1 MAVFLPLRVRHN
13 GFISGWTT
21 RLDGPEEKALDLKFG
36 EKEEAL
42 RVEVKQFLR
51 DQLGE
56 EDGPGGF
63 GTRNEED
70 FEKALKF
77 NQELSKRG
85 WIAPAWPK
93 EYGGLGASIYEQ
105 IVFNEEFGYKGAPD
119 TGTRGFGVGMIGP
132 TLIIHGSEEQKKKYL
147 PKITSGE
154 HIWCQG
160 YSEPGSGSDLASLQ
174 TRAVRDGDEYV
185 INGQKIWTSGGHRSN
200 QMFCLVRTDPE
211 APKHRGISFLLIDD
225 IKNVPGLTIRPLIN
239 MANRHHFNEV
249 FFEDVRVPVENRIG
263 EENRGWYVG
272 MTLLDFERSGIGT
285 TASQR
290 RTLEEL
296 TQTLKDGDPLV
307 RRKNRLKLADFVVA
321 NNVGKYLGYRIGHIQ
336 AKGGVPNYE
345 ASVVK
350 IYQSELGQRLYNFG
364 IGMLGMAGQL
374 VPEES
379 RAPLGGQ
386 LPEQYLQA
394 VPSSIYSGTNEI
406 QRNIIATRGLGL
418 PRG

>member
-1 MAVFLPLRVRHN
+1 MELR
-13 GFISGWTT
+13 
-21 RLDGPEEKALDLKFG
+21 FG
-36 EKEEAL
+36 EKEEKL
-42 RVEVKQFLR
+42 RLEVRSFLLENNGR
-51 DQLGE
+51 GGEASGAELGSRSDDE
-56 EDGPGGF
+56 
-63 GTRNEED
+63 
-70 FEKALKF
+70 FEFAKGF
-77 NQELSKRG
+77 NQKLAQRG

-105 IVFNEEFGYKGAPD
+105 MVFNEEFGYWGAPD

-132 TLIIHGSEEQKKKYL
+132 TIIIHGNEEQKKNYL

-160 YSEPGSGSDLASLQ
+160 YSEPGAGSDLASLQ
-174 TRAVRDGDEYV
+174 TRATRDGDDFI

-225 IKNVPGLTIRPLIN
+225 IKNTPGLTVRPLIN

-249 FFEDVRVPVENRIG
+249 FFEDVRVPARNLIG

-285 TASQR
+285 TASQK

-296 TQTLKDGDPLV
+296 ARDLREGSKD
-307 RRKNRLKLADFVVA
+307 RREQYRTRLADHVVS
-321 NNVGKYLGYRIGHIQ
+321 NNVGRFLGYRIGYIQ
-336 AKGGVPNYE
+336 ANGMVPNYE

-350 IYQSELGQRLYNFG
+350 IFQSELGQKIYNFG
-364 IGMLGMAGQL
+364 VNMLGLSGQMM
-374 VPEES
+374 PEEP
-379 RAPLGGQ
+379 RAPMHGA
-386 LPEQYLQA
+386 LPESHLMA
-394 VPSSIYSGTNEI
+394 VPSTIYSGSNEI
-406 QRNIIATRGLGL
+406 QRNIISTRGLGL

>member
-1 MAVFLPLRVRHN
+1 MELR
-13 GFISGWTT
+13 
-21 RLDGPEEKALDLKFG
+21 FG
-36 EKEEAL
+36 EKEEKL
-42 RVEVKQFLR
+42 RLEVRSFLLENNGR
-51 DQLGE
+51 GGEASGAELGSRSDDE
-56 EDGPGGF
+56 
-63 GTRNEED
+63 
-70 FEKALKF
+70 FEFAKGF
-77 NQELSKRG
+77 NQKLAQRG

-105 IVFNEEFGYKGAPD
+105 MVFNEEFGYWGAPD

-132 TLIIHGSEEQKKKYL
+132 TLIIHGNEEQKKNYL

-160 YSEPGSGSDLASLQ
+160 YSEPGAGSDLASLQ
-174 TRAVRDGDEYV
+174 TRATRDGDDFI
-185 INGQKIWTSGGHRSN
+185 INGQKIWTSGGHRAN

-225 IKNVPGLTIRPLIN
+225 IKNTPGLTVRPLIN

-249 FFEDVRVPVENRIG
+249 FFEDVRVPARNLIG

-285 TASQR
+285 TASQK

-296 TQTLKDGDPLV
+296 ARDLREGSKD
-307 RRKNRLKLADFVVA
+307 RREQYRTRLADHVVS
-321 NNVGKYLGYRIGHIQ
+321 NNVGRFLGYRIGYIQ
-336 AKGGVPNYE
+336 ANGMVPNYE

-350 IYQSELGQRLYNFG
+350 IFQSELGQKIYNFG
-364 IGMLGMAGQL
+364 VNMLGLSGQMM
-374 VPEES
+374 PEEP
-379 RAPLGGQ
+379 RAPMHGA
-386 LPEQYLQA
+386 LPESHLMA
-394 VPSSIYSGTNEI
+394 VPSTIYSGSNEI
-406 QRNIIATRGLGL
+406 QRNIISTRGLGL

>member
-1 MAVFLPLRVRHN
+1 MYRAAKPAHPTI
-13 GFISGWTT
+13 G
-21 RLDGPEEKALDLKFG
+21 ALMELKFG

-42 RVEVKQFLR
+42 RQEVRTFLKSNIK
-51 DQLGE
+51 D
-56 EDGPGGF
+56 EDKSGGF
-63 GTRNEED
+63 MARSDEG
-70 FEKALKF
+70 FEQAKVF
-77 NQELSKRG
+77 NQKLAQRG

-105 IVFNEEFGYKGAPD
+105 MVFNEEFGYHGAPD

-174 TRAVRDGDEYV
+174 TRAVRDGDDFV
-185 INGQKIWTSGGHRSN
+185 INGQKIWTSGGHRAN
-200 QMFCLVRTDPE
+200 QMFTLVRTDPE

-225 IKNVPGLTIRPLIN
+225 IKNTPGLTIRPLIN

-249 FFEDVRVPVENRIG
+249 FFEDVRVPARNLIG

-285 TASQR
+285 TASQKH
-290 RTLEEL
+290 TLEN
-296 TQTLKDGDPLV
+296 LV
-307 RRKNRLKLADFVVA
+307 ALVKSGPAEMREKSRVKLADHVVA
-321 NNVGKYLGYRIGHIQ
+321 NNVARFLGYRIGYIQ
-336 AKGGVPNYE
+336 AKGQVPNYE

-350 IYQSELGQRLYNFG
+350 IFQSELGQRIYGFAVN
-364 IGMLGMAGQL
+364 MLGLSGQL
-374 VPEES
+374 M
-379 RAPLGGQ
+379 
-386 LPEQYLQA
+386 PEQRGAPMGGEMPEAMLQA